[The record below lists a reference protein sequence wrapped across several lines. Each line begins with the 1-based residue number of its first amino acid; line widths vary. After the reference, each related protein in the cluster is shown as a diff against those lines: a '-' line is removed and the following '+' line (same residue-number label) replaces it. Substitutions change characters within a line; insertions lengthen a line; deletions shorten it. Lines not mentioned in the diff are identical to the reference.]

1 MGYQLEIGLL
11 AEHEYSAAG
20 DPVCHPGVARLALVF
35 FAVRS
40 LAVLADGLDQLKG
53 TQAVESLV
61 LVGVNLVAAEAAV
74 VFIGL
79 AHEAQERE
87 ISESERR
94 NDHGASP

>member
-1 MGYQLEIGLL
+1 VFALL
-11 AEHEYSAAG
+11 TEHEYPAAG
-20 DPVCHPGVARLALVF
+20 DAVRDSRFPGLALVF
-35 FAVRS
+35 FAIWR

-61 LVGVNLVAAEAAV
+61 FVGMNMVAAQATV

-87 ISESERR
+87 ISEGERR